1 LGAGAA
7 TMPAAMRPPPEALA
21 ALASFVDA
29 IESHLDE
36 LGVTATAAAAIAQ
49 SFPGQLRLAILPG
62 VRARL
67 AGDAELPADST
78 LGVLA
83 IRAFDGDERFAQLT
97 SMLSAFDASYR
108 NVLRLWGGQ
117 A

>member
-1 LGAGAA
+1 
-7 TMPAAMRPPPEALA
+7 MRPPAEALA
-21 ALASFVDA
+21 ALAAFVDA
-29 IESHLDE
+29 IESHLDA
-36 LGVTATAAAAIAQ
+36 LGVTAAVAATVPQ
-49 SFPGQLRLAILPG
+49 SFVGQLRLAILPG

-67 AGDAELPADST
+67 AGEAELPADST
-78 LGVLA
+78 LGALA
-83 IRAFDGDERFAQLT
+83 IRACDGDERFAQLT